1 MKPVRHEHESVL
13 FIIVSTLVMLTM
25 YGVALAYLVWAMT
38 PAFFWSLVFFLE
50 RFKP

>member
-1 MKPVRHEHESVL
+1 MTPKPHEHESAL
-13 FIIVSTLVMLTM
+13 FIILSTLVMLTM

-38 PAFFWSLVFFLE
+38 PAFFWQLVFFLE